1 MQQLRTR
8 IICGLA
14 LFVAL
19 GLATSAIAQRPGGR
33 GHGGPGG
40 DSTGSSSSAEG
51 SGERGPGG
59 RGSTFGLGHFAREI
73 NLTDAQRAQI
83 ATIYT
88 TYLTSTA
95 ALRTQLQTLRDA
107 NPLNQV
113 PTSFNETQITQAA
126 QARAAVQVQLD
137 VAAARAQVQVYN
149 VLTADQ
155 RTLLAQLIQQHTLL
169 HQNR

>member
-14 LFVAL
+14 LLAAL
-19 GLATSAIAQRPGGR
+19 GIATVTIAQQRGPHGGR
-33 GHGGPGG
+33 GG
-40 DSTGSSSSAEG
+40 DSSLSSPSTQGAG
-51 SGERGPGG
+51 DRGPGG
-59 RGSTFGLGHFAREI
+59 RGSTFGLGHFAREL

-88 TYLTSTA
+88 NYLTSIAT
-95 ALRTQLQTLRDA
+95 LRTQLQTLRDA
-107 NPLNQV
+107 DPLNQV
-113 PTSFNETQITQAA
+113 PTTFNEAQITQAA
-126 QARAAVQVQLD
+126 QARAAVQVQLE

-169 HQNR
+169 RQSRQ